1 MTDRNET
8 NIMLSTRTMTLDAA
22 LRRAIANAP
31 GSIRDLAKEAGVSHV
46 FLWAIVH
53 GRERATPRVARLVAA
68 ALERRGKRCV
78 VEAARVRA
86 ALRGR

>member
-1 MTDRNET
+1 
-8 NIMLSTRTMTLDAA
+8 MLSARTMTLDAA
-22 LRRAIANAP
+22 VRRAIANTP
-31 GSIRDLAKEAGVSHV
+31 GSIRELAKDAGVSHV

-53 GRERATPRVARLVAA
+53 ERQRATPRVARLVAA

-86 ALRGR
+86 ALQGR

>member
-1 MTDRNET
+1 MTDTNDT
-8 NIMLSTRTMTLDAA
+8 NIMLSTKTMTLDTAV
-22 LRRAIANAP
+22 RRAIANAP
-31 GSIRDLAKEAGVSHV
+31 GSIRELAKEARVSHV

-53 GRERATPRVARLVAA
+53 RREHATPRVARLVAA

-86 ALRGR
+86 ALQGR